1 MRKHHIAAIVA
12 TLLLGSALKVLFLAP
27 TAEANISALQG
38 AGIDVSR
45 MHENR
50 TLPVQAMH
58 DMSFVYSHE
67 D

>member
-1 MRKHHIAAIVA
+1 MRIHHIAALVA
-12 TLLLGSALKVLFLAP
+12 TILLASAVKVLFFAP
-27 TAEANISALQG
+27 IAEANIRAG

-58 DMSFVYSHE
+58 DMSFVYSQEH
-67 D
+67 

>member
-1 MRKHHIAAIVA
+1 MRKNHLAAIVA
-12 TLLLGSALKVLFLAP
+12 TILLAVAVKVFFFAP
-27 TAEANISALQG
+27 TAKANVGTIKGLG
-38 AGIDVSR
+38 LDVSR

-50 TLPVQAMH
+50 TLPVQAVH